1 MLLLTFDVNKIPQLA
16 KSFGR
21 AQGASL
27 YNTNFDKAQI
37 EMPREVDRIKTGE
50 ASELAKPTIYSRKIN
65 QRPVI

>member
-1 MLLLTFDVNKIPQLA
+1 MLLLTFDVNKIPQL
-16 KSFGR
+16 

-50 ASELAKPTIYSRKIN
+50 ASELAKPRIYSRKIN